1 MAKYNFV
8 TIWKLRAPLPE
19 VYDKIWDSLAWPHWW
34 RGVERVEELKK
45 GDERGVGGVRRYTW
59 KSALPYRL
67 TFDMEVVQVEE
78 PRLIKGVA
86 SGELVGY
93 GLWRLAQQGNTT
105 IARYDWQVDTTKAW
119 MNLLTP
125 IARPLFAW
133 NHDVVMRQG
142 GEGLARLLVVEL
154 IENKNHVGR
163 KSRSK
168 IQSVT
173 PSV

>member
-1 MAKYNFV
+1 
-8 TIWKLRAPLPE
+8 
-19 VYDKIWDSLAWPHWW
+19 
-34 RGVERVEELKK
+34 
-45 GDERGVGGVRRYTW
+45 
-59 KSALPYRL
+59 
-67 TFDMEVVQVEE
+67 
-78 PRLIKGVA
+78 VA
-86 SGELVGY
+86 AGELEGF
-93 GLWRLAQQGNTT
+93 GLWRLAQRDDIT

-125 IARPLFAW
+125 IARPIFAW

-142 GEGLARLLVVEL
+142 GEGLARLLGVEL